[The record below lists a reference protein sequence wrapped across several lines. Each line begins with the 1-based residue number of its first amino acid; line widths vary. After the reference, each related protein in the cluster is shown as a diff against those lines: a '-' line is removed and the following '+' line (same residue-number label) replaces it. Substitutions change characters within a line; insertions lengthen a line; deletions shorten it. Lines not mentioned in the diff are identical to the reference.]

1 MRIPD
6 AIAPQVFAGTDT
18 REVVLRAAMTRFA
31 SYGYRRTS
39 MEDIASEAEVSRP
52 TLYAYFKNKQA
63 ILQTVSEGIHGYTLE
78 NIQAA
83 LALDAPLRE
92 RLERAFWAWV
102 QPFMQIFFG
111 SPHGA
116 ELIGAGSAMAS
127 SVSADARQQF
137 QGRLAKTLETAR
149 KQGELSFDATGLS
162 AARAAEF
169 LILSL
174 NGLSTG
180 EANERTSKQRLKLLV
195 TLFLSATAAGAAP

>member
-1 MRIPD
+1 MRIPE
-6 AIAPQVFAGTDT
+6 AIAPQVFAGAET
-18 REVVLRAAMTRFA
+18 RAVVLRAAMTRFA
-31 SYGYRRTS
+31 SYGYKRTS

-63 ILQTVSEGIHGYTLE
+63 ILQAVSEGIHGYTLE
-78 NIQAA
+78 NIREA
-83 LALDAPLRE
+83 LALDAPLSE
-92 RLERAFWAWV
+92 RLEQAFWAWV
-102 QPFMQIFFG
+102 QPFMAVLFG

-127 SVSADARQQF
+127 SVSADAQQQF
-137 QGRLAKTLETAR
+137 QKRLTKTLETAR
-149 KQGELSFDATGLS
+149 KQGQLSFDATGLS

-180 EANERTSKQRLKLLV
+180 EADERACKRRLKLLV
-195 TLFLSATAAGAAP
+195 ALFMTATAIGAVS